1 MKKLYAIFFA
11 ALLSVSMVAQSPQ
24 KMSFQAVIRNSS
36 NVLVTSSQVGMRISI
51 LQSSAAGPAVY
62 VETQTPSTN
71 ANGLASLEIGGGVLV
86 SGNFSTIDWSAGPYF
101 IKTETDPAG
110 GTVYSIT
117 GTTQLLSVPYSLH
130 STTAESLSGTITET
144 DPVFGASPSNGITS
158 PLISNWNTAYGWGNH
173 TGLYRPLSYVPAWSE
188 ITNNPFLF
196 SAPASGQLLKY
207 NGTNWVN
214 FTPDFA
220 LSGHTHL
227 DATTSVSGFMSG
239 TDKTKLDGLQNA
251 DGSETKVSAGSNVTV
266 TGSGTTGNPY
276 LINSAPAHY
285 IGESYNGGVIFY
297 VDHTGQH
304 GLICSMIDL
313 STSQAWSNVV
323 TIIGVTAQSDWNGQG
338 NTNAITGQI
347 GHTGGAANLCDTYTN
362 ADYGTGVFSDW
373 YLFSIHQLNLLWEA
387 LYEVDK
393 TLDSDLNSATTTIG
407 KAPYWSSTEDVTGNP
422 WYLNFY
428 TGNYDNG
435 AGNPGTS
442 GKGTLISVRAVRAF

>member
-1 MKKLYAIFFA
+1 MKKLYIIFLV
-11 ALLSVSMVAQSPQ
+11 ALFSVNMSAQFPQ
-24 KMSFQAVIRNSS
+24 KISYQAVIRNNS
-36 NVLVTSSQVGMRISI
+36 NALVSASPVGIRISI
-51 LQSSAAGPAVY
+51 LKGSASGPAMY
-62 VETQTPSTN
+62 IETQASATN
-71 ANGLASLEIGGGVLV
+71 DNGLVSLEIGGGIPLT
-86 SGNFSTIDWSAGPYF
+86 GTLDAIDWSSGLYF
-101 IKTETDPAG
+101 IKTETDPTG
-110 GTVYSIT
+110 GTNYTIS
-117 GTTQLLSVPYSLH
+117 GTSQLLSVPYSLY
-130 STTAESLSGTITET
+130 SKTAESISGTITET
-144 DPVFGASPSNGITS
+144 DPIFATSPANGITS
-158 PLISNWNTAYGWGNH
+158 PSIANWNTAYGWGTH
-173 TGLYRPLSYVPAWSE
+173 TGLYRPVSYVPAWSE
-188 ITNNPFLF
+188 ITNNPIIFTT
-196 SAPASGQLLKY
+196 PATDQLLKY

-220 LSGHTHL
+220 LSSHTHL
-227 DATTSVSGFMSG
+227 DATTSISGFMNG

-266 TGSGTTGNPY
+266 TGSGTTGSPY

-285 IGESYNGGVIFY
+285 IGELNGGGVVFY
-297 VDHTGQH
+297 VDRTGQH

-313 STSQAWSNVV
+313 STSQAWSNVG
-323 TIIGVTAQSDWNGQG
+323 TLIGATAQSDWNGQG
-338 NTNAITGQI
+338 NTNAIIGQI

-362 ADYGTGVFSDW
+362 SDYGTGIFSDW

-442 GKGTLISVRAVRAF
+442 GKGTLISVRAIRAF